1 MPTHPE
7 ATLEKLFDFGHIYI
21 IYIQRLI
28 MMRCIFASINF
39 SGLFLAFVQ
48 PNASLLGE
56 RQWQQQF
63 DVVGMNFFQAK
74 TICVAQKWNLYVDA
88 SLHTALLFKNA
99 LQSEQKL
106 KHYLC
111 IYVHS
116 LEDPNNSVL
125 NGPMYFLDTNVR
137 YLRTYCMYVCQE
149 LGLIFLDL

>member
-1 MPTHPE
+1 
-7 ATLEKLFDFGHIYI
+7 
-21 IYIQRLI
+21 
-28 MMRCIFASINF
+28 
-39 SGLFLAFVQ
+39 
-48 PNASLLGE
+48 
-56 RQWQQQF
+56 
-63 DVVGMNFFQAK
+63 MNFFQAK

-137 YLRTYCMYVCQE
+137 YLRTYCMYARSW
-149 LGLIFLDL
+149 DLYS

>member
-1 MPTHPE
+1 MYVMQQVLVYCLEVDSIECPRT
-7 ATLEKLFDFGHIYI
+7 TLKLLWKNYLILAIYI
-21 IYIQRLI
+21 YIYRLI

-63 DVVGMNFFQAK
+63 DVVGTNFFQAK

-111 IYVHS
+111 IYLHS
-116 LEDPNNSVL
+116 LEDPN
-125 NGPMYFLDTNVR
+125 T
-137 YLRTYCMYVCQE
+137 
-149 LGLIFLDL
+149 